1 MFMIQAQYVW
11 VYACDVSMYIEAV
24 LLVYSEPPYFKRECV
39 CSSCTCN
46 LKNVTPTN
54 NFLLDK

>member
-1 MFMIQAQYVW
+1 MFMIQVQYVW

-24 LLVYSEPPYFKRECV
+24 LLVYNEPPYFKRECV
-39 CSSCTCN
+39 CSSCTHN

>member
-11 VYACDVSMYIEAV
+11 VYACAVSMFIGAT
-24 LLVYSEPPYFKRECV
+24 LHVYNEPPYFKRECV

-46 LKNVTPTN
+46 FNEYYTH
-54 NFLLDK
+54 